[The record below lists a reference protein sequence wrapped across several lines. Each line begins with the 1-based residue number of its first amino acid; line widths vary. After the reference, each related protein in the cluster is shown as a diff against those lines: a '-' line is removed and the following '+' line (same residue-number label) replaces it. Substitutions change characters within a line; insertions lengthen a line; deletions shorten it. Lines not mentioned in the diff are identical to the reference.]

1 VEERKRGGGADR
13 RAAAAPS
20 AKIDVQRIRADFP
33 ILARTVR
40 GNPLVYL
47 DNAATT
53 QKPRAVLDVIASYYS
68 DLNANVHRGVHEL
81 SERATEAYEASR
93 ERVRAYVNAA
103 STHEIVFTRNAT
115 EGINLVA
122 HSFARPRL
130 KPGDEVLITAM
141 EHHSNIVPWQLACE
155 ATGAALRVAPIDDRG
170 ELILEEF
177 ERLLT
182 PRTVIASVT
191 HMSNALGTITP
202 AAEIVRLARSR
213 NVPVL
218 LDASQ
223 AAYHMRLDVRALD
236 CDFLVATGHKLYGPT
251 GIGVLYGKEPR
262 LDAMPPFLGGGDMIS
277 SVTFERSS
285 WNVLPYKF
293 EAGTPDIAGAI
304 GLHAAL
310 DYIDG
315 IGLEAIAAHERD
327 LLAHGTKVLESIDGV
342 RIIGTAREKA
352 SILSFVIDGVH
363 PHDIGTI
370 VDREGVAIRTGHHC
384 AQPVM
389 ERFGIPA
396 TARASLAMY
405 NTREELDALGRAIHK
420 VREVFG

>member
-1 VEERKRGGGADR
+1 MTAGTVAFDLQRV
-13 RAAAAPS
+13 RAE
-20 AKIDVQRIRADFP
+20 FP
-33 ILARTVR
+33 ILRRTVN
-40 GNPLVYL
+40 GQPLAYL

-53 QKPRAVLDVIASYYS
+53 QKPQAVLDAIASYYTGI
-68 DLNANVHRGVHEL
+68 NANVHRGVHEL

-93 ERVRAYVNAA
+93 ERVRAFVNAG
-103 STHEIVFTRNAT
+103 STREIVFTRNAT

-130 KPGDEVLITAM
+130 KPRDEVLITAM
-141 EHHSNIVPWQLACE
+141 EHHSNIVPWQLACD
-155 ATGAALRVAPIDDRG
+155 ATGASLRVAPIDDRG
-170 ELILEEF
+170 DLILEEL

-182 PRTVIASVT
+182 PRTKIASIT
-191 HMSNALGTITP
+191 HMSNALGTVTP
-202 AAEIVRLARSR
+202 AAEIVRMARAR
-213 NVPVL
+213 NIPVL

-223 AAYHMRLDVRALD
+223 AAYHMPLDVQALD

-251 GIGVLYGKEPR
+251 GIGFLYGKAEH
-262 LDAMPPFLGGGDMIS
+262 LEAMPPFLGGGDMIS
-277 SVTFERSS
+277 SVTFERSA

-304 GLHAAL
+304 GLRAAL
-310 DYIDG
+310 DYIEGVGFDA
-315 IGLEAIAAHERD
+315 IGAHERD
-327 LLAHGTKVLESIDGV
+327 LLEYGTRVLEGIDGV
-342 RIIGTAREKA
+342 RMIGTARRKA
-352 SILSFVIDGVH
+352 SILSFVMEGIH

-370 VDREGVAIRTGHHC
+370 VDRQGVAIRTGHHC